1 MEDQNLTNLPAGE
14 NPLNTTPNSEVPLVP
29 QEPPVPPEPAPQT
42 PVPPLELPP
51 ASATVSPEPASAY
64 MPPPPVAAQ
73 PNYGTQPVQSRET
86 NPWAIVSLVSS
97 ILSWIGL
104 FGVGGLVGVIAGIVA
119 RNQIRDSAGRQ
130 EGDGLALA
138 GIIVGAANILLV
150 CIGLACVM
158 AFFGVM
164 ASRR

>member
-1 MEDQNLTNLPAGE
+1 MEDQNRTNLPAGE
-14 NPLNTTPNSEVPLVP
+14 NPLSTPNSEVP
-29 QEPPVPPEPAPQT
+29 PVSPEPAPQI
-42 PVPPLELPP
+42 PAPPVEVPPVEVTPQVLPEPSTTYLPP
-51 ASATVSPEPASAY
+51 PSPVTTET
-64 MPPPPVAAQ
+64 
-73 PNYGTQPVQSRET
+73 NYGAPPAPSRET

-104 FGVGGLVGVIAGIVA
+104 FGVGGIVGVIAGIVA

-150 CIGLACVM
+150 CIGLMCLMVV
-158 AFFGVM
+158 FGVF
-164 ASRR
+164 AYRR

>member
-1 MEDQNLTNLPAGE
+1 MEDQNQTNLPAGE
-14 NPLNTTPNSEVPLVP
+14 NPLSTPNSEVP
-29 QEPPVPPEPAPQT
+29 PVSPEPAPQIPAP
-42 PVPPLELPP
+42 PVELPP
-51 ASATVSPEPASAY
+51 ASATVSPEPASPY
-64 MPPPPVAAQ
+64 TPPPPVAAQ

-104 FGVGGLVGVIAGIVA
+104 FGVGGLVGVVAGIMA

-150 CIGLACVM
+150 CIGLMCLMVV
-158 AFFGVM
+158 FGVF
-164 ASRR
+164 AYRR